1 MVHVNSTCPVPAGS
15 LEYGVRGTAW
25 KPLLWAAAGCTVAT
39 MAIAISLIT
48 LHLRRYRAPKEQRQI
63 IRIVFSVV
71 VYAVFA
77 FFEVYSYEAAQY
89 IDPLGDLYEAFGL
102 CALYLL
108 FVQYA
113 APSGTFNDE
122 LFEAVRA
129 AEEKTSTF
137 DWPRISWIFVFQYPI
152 CEIAC
157 VAIILSTEA
166 TDHYCVN
173 SLYPWFAHLWVEIL
187 QSIGIG
193 ACVLSIFK
201 FRNAMKQRMK
211 VRRALSKLGCFKI
224 IVFIRFM
231 QAWVFSL
238 LLQYNVVK
246 TSSSFS
252 YNDIL
257 WGIPGLAT
265 CAEMVLFSLGF
276 WYAFSST
283 EYGSSAKPRD
293 TPLPFG
299 RAILDVLNPL
309 DLIIGIAKIFPLS
322 RDLHRSGGWKA
333 YREAQKQ
340 AGISGAVRKG
350 VKKYRIRKSSGPGRY
365 KELNESVEE
374 LQKPAGSHH
383 QRSVS
388 EATDASET
396 SYLAPSGLSGEQ
408 MYQPPSG
415 SPPSDA
421 SGHLMAGQY
430 DGRSRSPS
438 QGQWNGQRYN
448 RSTSP
453 NGRFAEAIQGQNMV

>member
-1 MVHVNSTCPVPAGS
+1 M
-15 LEYGVRGTAW
+15 
-25 KPLLWAAAGCTVAT
+25 
-39 MAIAISLIT
+39 
-48 LHLRRYRAPKEQRQI
+48 
-63 IRIVFSVV
+63 
-71 VYAVFA
+71 
-77 FFEVYSYEAAQY
+77 
-89 IDPLGDLYEAFGL
+89 
-102 CALYLL
+102 
-108 FVQYA
+108 QYA

-122 LFEAVRA
+122 LFEAIRA
-129 AEEKTSTF
+129 AEETKGSF
-137 DWPRISWIFVFQYPI
+137 DRPRISWIFVFQYPI

-187 QSIGIG
+187 QSVGIG

-211 VRRALSKLGCFKI
+211 IRRALSKLACFKI
-224 IVFIRFM
+224 IVAIRFM

-293 TPLPFG
+293 TPLPLG
-299 RAILDVLNPL
+299 RALLDALNPL
-309 DLIIGIAKIFPLS
+309 DLIIGIARIFTLS
-322 RDLHRSGGWKA
+322 GDLHRSGGWKA

-340 AGISGAVRKG
+340 AGIAGAVRKG
-350 VKKYRIRKSSGPGRY
+350 VKKYQNRKSSRPGQY
-365 KELNESVEE
+365 EELNESMEE
-374 LQKPAGSHH
+374 LRKPAESHH
-383 QRSVS
+383 QRNVS
-388 EATDASET
+388 EATDTSET
-396 SYLAPSGLSGEQ
+396 AYSTPGGLIGEH
-408 MYQPPSG
+408 MHQPPLG

-430 DGRSRSPS
+430 DGRPHSPS
-438 QGQWNGQRYN
+438 QGHWNGQRYD
-448 RSTSP
+448 RSPSP
-453 NGRFAEAIQGQNMV
+453 NGRFTEAIQGQHTA